1 MVTTEATTGA
11 VAPVQQTERIE
22 ALDILRGIAVLGILL
37 MNIVGFGL
45 PWAYENPTVAGGMS
59 PPNYWAWAIPT
70 MFFEGTMRG
79 IFSLLFGAS
88 IVLLTDRMEQA
99 GAGLRTADIHFRR
112 MMWLMLFGVIH
123 WALLLWIGEIL
134 FAYSIGGLLLFV
146 FRKMQPRWMLAIAG
160 ALLLTSV
167 MSSLL
172 AYQSLAA
179 ARTAA
184 FAAQSARASG
194 ATLTG
199 EQQEAI
205 TYWQD
210 SVAEFSPSAEALAP
224 IIEVHEVGYIDAVIL
239 QFPMSYEFQ
248 WTDLP
253 WWLFFDMMSFMLIGM
268 ALLKLGVLGS
278 GQSARFYGLM
288 MAGGY
293 AVGVP
298 LNYLE
303 LQLFQN
309 SGFSVLGFSQAAI
322 TYEISRLAMVV
333 GHLGLFLVAIRS
345 GWLKTLQRTLAA
357 TGQMALTNYIAQT
370 LICTA
375 LFFGFGFGLFN
386 QLERHQLFYIVAAI
400 WALELAWSPLWLK
413 HFRFGPLEWLWR
425 SLTYW
430 ERQPLRR

>member
-1 MVTTEATTGA
+1 MVTTEATGA
-11 VAPVQQTERIE
+11 VAPVQQTERIK

-45 PWAYENPTVAGGMS
+45 PWAYENPTVAGGMD

-88 IVLLTDRMEQA
+88 IVLMTDRMEQA

-146 FRKMQPRWMLAIAG
+146 FRKMQPRWLLAIAG

-167 MSSLL
+167 VSSLL

-179 ARTAA
+179 AKSAA
-184 FAAQSARASG
+184 FAAQAAQVSG
-194 ATLTG
+194 ATLTD
-199 EQQEAI
+199 EQKEAI
-205 TYWQD
+205 TYWED
-210 SVAEFSPSAEALAP
+210 SAAEFAPSVEALQP
-224 IIEVHEVGYIDAVIL
+224 IIEVHQVGYTDAVLL

-268 ALLKLGVLGS
+268 ALLKMGVLWGDRN
-278 GQSARFYGLM
+278 ARFYGLM

-293 AVGVP
+293 AVGIP

-309 SGFSVLGFSQAAI
+309 SGFSVLGFSQSAI

-333 GHLGLFLVAIRS
+333 GHLGLFLMAIRC

-370 LICTA
+370 LICMT

-400 WALELAWSPLWLK
+400 WALELAWSPIWLK
-413 HFRFGPLEWLWR
+413 HFRYGPLEWLWR

>member
-1 MVTTEATTGA
+1 MATTEATTGA

-45 PWAYENPTVAGGMS
+45 PLAYENPAVAGGMD

-112 MMWLMLFGVIH
+112 MLWMMLFGVIH

-134 FAYSIGGLLLFV
+134 FAYSIGGLLLFA
-146 FRKMQPRWMLAIAG
+146 FRKMQPRWMLAISG

-167 MSSLL
+167 VSSLL

-179 ARTAA
+179 AKSAA
-184 FAAQSARASG
+184 FAAQTAQASG
-194 ATLTG
+194 AALTD
-199 EQQEAI
+199 EQKEAI
-205 TYWQD
+205 TYWGD
-210 SVAEFSPSAEALAP
+210 SVAEFAPPAEALES
-224 IIEVHEVGYIDAVIL
+224 IIEVHQVGYIDAVIL

-268 ALLKLGVLGS
+268 ALLKMGVLGGGRS
-278 GQSARFYGLM
+278 VKFYAWM
-288 MAGGY
+288 IVGGY
-293 AVGVP
+293 AVGIP

-303 LQLFQN
+303 VQLFQS
-309 SGFSVLGFSQAAI
+309 SGFSLLGFSQAAI

-333 GHLGLFLVAIRS
+333 GHLGLFLMVIRR
-345 GWLKTLQRTLAA
+345 GWLKMLQRTLAA

-400 WALELAWSPLWLK
+400 WALELAWSPIWLK